1 MKVILRE
8 DIDKLGAIGDVI
20 EVSNGY
26 ARNYLVPQGKAYL
39 ANESNLKRV
48 EIEKKQLARQ
58 EIRTEEIAKENAER
72 LSEISLTFMVKATDD
87 DQLYGS
93 VSEGDIASKL
103 AEVGFDV
110 DKKMIM
116 LDEPIKAL
124 GVFTIDVGLHPEV
137 TGQVKVWIV
146 RE

>member
-1 MKVILRE
+1 MKVILRQ
-8 DIDKLGAIGDVI
+8 DIDKLGVIGDVI

-26 ARNYLVPQGKAYL
+26 ARNYLLPQGKAYL
-39 ANESNLKRV
+39 ANKSNLKQV
-48 EIEKKQLARQ
+48 ETEKKQLAKQ
-58 EIRTEEIAKENAER
+58 EIRTEEIAKENAEK

-124 GVFTIDVGLHPEV
+124 GVFTIEVRLHPEV
-137 TGQVKVWIV
+137 IGQVKVWIV